1 MTLENKRMEHGEV
14 ESAIA
19 GLDGWQLVDEK
30 LYREFRFDNFVEA
43 TGFMMRAAVWAE
55 MLNHHPD
62 WSNLYDTV
70 RVSLETHDV
79 GGISQLDIQLATKMN
94 ELASN

>member
-1 MTLENKRMEHGEV
+1 VTPVNKRMDHAEV
-14 ESAIA
+14 EAAIA
-19 GLDGWQLVDEK
+19 GLDGWRLVDEK

-79 GGISQLDIQLATKMN
+79 GGISPLDIQLATKMN